1 MRNAARASENDAVL
15 FCGSGA
21 TGGIQLLISAMD
33 LDQPPVVFI
42 GLLENINDDNSLFT
56 PLRFWFWT
64 QL

>member
-42 GLLENINDDNSLFT
+42 GLLEVIHVHN
-56 PLRFWFWT
+56 FWS
-64 QL
+64 